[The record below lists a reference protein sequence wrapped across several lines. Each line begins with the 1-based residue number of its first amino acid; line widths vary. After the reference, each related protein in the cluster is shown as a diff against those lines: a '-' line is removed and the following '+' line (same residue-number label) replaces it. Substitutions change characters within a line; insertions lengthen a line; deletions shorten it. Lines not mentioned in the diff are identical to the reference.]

1 MSGLPTHFW
10 VYYNKHIT
18 KQTPEKCRW
27 VFFLITLIWI
37 VLFKWH
43 IWTQVPMATSLG
55 LGIQPLQ
62 PEDLQ
67 PPPEELG
74 KKILQLLKV
83 TESSCFIDLR
93 ELKWGED
100 VEGGGWNEQAAWDA
114 PWYWFLGNGYLATYI
129 HLSWLPSPSFPPT
142 PSLPPIAAARS

>member
-1 MSGLPTHFW
+1 
-10 VYYNKHIT
+10 
-18 KQTPEKCRW
+18 
-27 VFFLITLIWI
+27 
-37 VLFKWH
+37 
-43 IWTQVPMATSLG
+43 MATSLG

-93 ELKWGED
+93 ELK
-100 VEGGGWNEQAAWDA
+100 
-114 PWYWFLGNGYLATYI
+114 
-129 HLSWLPSPSFPPT
+129 
-142 PSLPPIAAARS
+142 